1 MIEIEVCLF
10 NSLAQY
16 APGGRSLRLRL
27 PKGTAAHEVPRRLS
41 IPTDEIYAAWRN
53 GRDVMT
59 TFGGTLVEGVALEHG
74 DRLAL
79 SGPVP
84 FSRGYGAPVC

>member
-10 NSLAQY
+10 NSLAAY
-16 APGGRSLRLRL
+16 AADSRPLKLAL
-27 PKGTAAHEVPRRLS
+27 PKGTRADVLPESLR
-41 IPTDEIYAAWRN
+41 IPAGKIYAAWRN
-53 GRDVMT
+53 GRDIMT
-59 TFGGTLVEGVALEHG
+59 TFGGAVVGVTLEHG
-74 DRLAL
+74 DRIAF

>member
-1 MIEIEVCLF
+1 MIEIEICLF
-10 NSLAQY
+10 NSLAKY
-16 APGGRSLRLRL
+16 GPGLASWRMQMPADAAASDVVRHLGL
-27 PKGTAAHEVPRRLS
+27 PRK
-41 IPTDEIYAAWRN
+41 EIYAAWRN
-53 GRDVMT
+53 GQNIMT
-59 TFGGTLVEGVALEHG
+59 TFGGEVEAVPLSHG

>member
-10 NSLAQY
+10 NSVAAHLGLWQPSRIALPDGTQ
-16 APGGRSLRLRL
+16 ASDIPLRL
-27 PKGTAAHEVPRRLS
+27 G
-41 IPTDEIYAAWRN
+41 IPAPLIYAAWRN
-53 GRDVMT
+53 GRDIMT
-59 TFGGTLVEGVALEHG
+59 TFGGTLQAGITLQHG

>member
-1 MIEIEVCLF
+1 MIEIEICLF

-16 APGGRSLRLRL
+16 APDRNSFRLAL
-27 PKGTAAHEVPRRLS
+27 PTGTPANTLPRRLS
-41 IPTDEIYAAWRN
+41 IPAGRIYAAWRN
-53 GRDVMT
+53 GRDIMT
-59 TFGGTLVEGVALEHG
+59 TFGGQLLEGVTLEHG

>member
-1 MIEIEVCLF
+1 MIEIEICLF
-10 NSLAQY
+10 NSLTPYGLDGA
-16 APGGRSLRLRL
+16 SFRLEL
-27 PKGTAAHEVPRRLS
+27 PRGTAADALPRRLK
-41 IPTDEIYAAWRN
+41 IPAGKIYAAWRN
-53 GRDVMT
+53 GRDIMT
-59 TFGGTLVEGVALEHG
+59 TFGGRVAEGIMLEQG